1 MKLNGNLM
9 NETNPTKESENMA
22 KPKRI
27 FYYDVLRALAIIGI
41 VFCHVSVSYVS
52 RDINNPNLYISV
64 FFDCFR
70 DFSIPIFVMLSGS
83 LLIGKKDTLVK
94 FFKKR
99 LSRLFLPFLFWV
111 LVYIVFTSLF
121 LNHGFSIDNAIKI
134 LFGTAGTLGVHFW
147 FVWMIIIAYIG
158 IFIINKIIQMQPF
171 NIENFNR
178 KFITI
183 LAMLSVIYIGLS
195 HYHLF
200 NPYSPRLTYYISF
213 LAYIIIGYFLAKCDF
228 LERRIDRKYLIIIT
242 ALLFI
247 GSYLWYIFCFVV
259 PRSHMVHQFVRLS
272 YFNLLILFMSANA
285 FLLFKYLSKTDKF
298 IDMEN
303 NSLGKAFTLI
313 SNYSYGIYLVHYLIL
328 YCIKINL
335 IKIINFT
342 QGSSLIW
349 IPVLVILTT
358 VISLIILSILDRIP
372 YLDKV
377 TGKK

>member
-1 MKLNGNLM
+1 M
-9 NETNPTKESENMA
+9 NETKNITKDSENIG
-22 KPKRI
+22 KSKRI

-41 VFCHVSVSYVS
+41 VLCHVSVSYVS
-52 RDINNPNLYISV
+52 RDINSPNLYISV

-70 DFSIPIFVMLSGS
+70 DFSIPIFVMLSGA
-83 LLIGKKDTLVK
+83 LLIGKKDTLLK

-99 LSRLFLPFLFWV
+99 LSRLFIPFLFWV
-111 LVYIVFTSLF
+111 LVYIIFTSIF
-121 LNHGFSIDNAIKI
+121 LNHGFNLDNALKI
-134 LFGTAGTLGVHFW
+134 FFGTAGTLGVHFW
-147 FVWMIIIAYIG
+147 FVWMIIIAYVG
-158 IFIINKIIQMQPF
+158 IFIINKIMQNQTVKINDF
-171 NIENFNR
+171 NK

-183 LAMLSVIYIGLS
+183 LAILS
-195 HYHLF
+195 
-200 NPYSPRLTYYISF
+200 YYISF
-213 LAYIIIGYFLAKCDF
+213 LSYIIIGYFLAKCDF
-228 LERRIDRKYLIIIT
+228 LEKRIDRKYLIIIT

-247 GSYLWYIFCFVV
+247 GSYLWYIFYFVV
-259 PRSHMVHQFVRLS
+259 PRSHMVHQFGRLS
-272 YFNLLILFMSANA
+272 YFNLWILFMSANA

-313 SNYSYGIYLVHYLIL
+313 SNYSYGIYLAHYLVL

-335 IKIINFT
+335 IKFINFT

-349 IPVLVILTT
+349 IPALVILTT
-358 VISLIILSILDRIP
+358 AITLIILSILDKIP

>member
-1 MKLNGNLM
+1 MNKISIATKNINGNPM
-9 NETNPTKESENMA
+9 NQSKNPKQS
-22 KPKRI
+22 KRI

-41 VFCHVSVSYVS
+41 VFCHASVSFVS
-52 RDINNPNLYISV
+52 RDISSPNLYISV

-70 DFSIPIFVMLSGS
+70 DFSIPIFVMLSGA

-99 LSRLFLPFLFWV
+99 LSRLFIPFLFWV
-111 LVYIVFTSLF
+111 LVYIIFTNIMSQ
-121 LNHGFSIDNAIKI
+121 GFNLDSAIKI
-134 LFGTAGTLGVHFW
+134 FSGTAGTLGVHFW
-147 FVWMIIIAYIG
+147 FVWMIIITYVG
-158 IFIINKIIQMQPF
+158 IFIINKIMQMESKISDF
-171 NIENFNR
+171 NK
-178 KFITI
+178 KFISI
-183 LAMLSVIYIGLS
+183 LAILSVIYIGMS

-228 LERRIDRKYLIIIT
+228 LEKRIDKKYLIAIT

-272 YFNLLILFMSANA
+272 YFNLLILFMSANL
-285 FLLFKYLSKTDKF
+285 FLLFKYISKTKSF
-298 IDMEN
+298 SDMESN
-303 NSLGKAFTLI
+303 RLGNALTTI
-313 SNYSYGIYLVHYLIL
+313 SNYSYGIYLIHYLIL

-358 VISLIILSILDRIP
+358 AISLIILIILDKIP

>member
-1 MKLNGNLM
+1 M
-9 NETNPTKESENMA
+9 NQSKNTELSKTPS
-22 KPKRI
+22 KRI

-52 RDINNPNLYISV
+52 RDINSPNLYISV

-70 DFSIPIFVMLSGS
+70 DFSIPIFVMLSGA
-83 LLIGKKDTLVK
+83 LLLGKKDTLIK

-99 LSRLFLPFLFWV
+99 LSRLFIPFLFWV
-111 LVYIVFTSLF
+111 LVYIIFTSAMS
-121 LNHGFSIDNAIKI
+121 HGFNLDIALKI
-134 LFGTAGTLGVHFW
+134 FFGTAGTLGVHFW
-147 FVWMIIIAYIG
+147 FVWMIIIAYVG
-158 IFIINKIIQMQPF
+158 IFIINKVMQLDININDF
-171 NIENFNR
+171 NK

-183 LAMLSVIYIGLS
+183 LAILSVIYIGLS

-200 NPYSPRLTYYISF
+200 NPYSPRLTYYLSF
-213 LAYIIIGYFLAKCDF
+213 LAYIVIGYFLAKCDF
-228 LERRIDRKYLIIIT
+228 LEKRIDRKYLIIIT

-259 PRSHMVHQFVRLS
+259 PRSHLVHQFVRLS

-285 FLLFKYLSKTDKF
+285 FLLFKYLSKTKSF

-303 NSLGKAFTLI
+303 NRLGNAFTTI
-313 SNYSYGIYLVHYLIL
+313 SNYSYGIYLIHYLVL

-335 IKIINFT
+335 IKFINFT

-349 IPVLVILTT
+349 IPVLVIITT
-358 VISLIILSILDRIP
+358 AISLTILSILDKIP

>member
-1 MKLNGNLM
+1 M
-9 NETNPTKESENMA
+9 NQNENSNISKNPS
-22 KPKRI
+22 KRI

-41 VFCHVSVSYVS
+41 VFCHVSVSFVS
-52 RDINNPNLYISV
+52 RDINSPNLYISV

-70 DFSIPIFVMLSGS
+70 DFSIPIFVMLSGA
-83 LLIGKKDTLVK
+83 LLIGKRDTLIK

-99 LSRLFLPFLFWV
+99 LSRLFIPFLFWV
-111 LVYIVFTSLF
+111 LVYIIFTSIMSQ
-121 LNHGFSIDNAIKI
+121 GFNLDTALKI
-134 LFGTAGTLGVHFW
+134 FFGTAGTLGVHFW
-147 FVWMIIIAYIG
+147 FVWMIIIAYVG
-158 IFIINKIIQMQPF
+158 IFIINKIMQMETKISDF
-171 NIENFNR
+171 NK
-178 KFITI
+178 KFISI
-183 LAMLSVIYIGLS
+183 LAILSLIYIGMS

-228 LERRIDRKYLIIIT
+228 MEKRIDKKYLIMIT
-242 ALLFI
+242 ALFFI
-247 GSYLWYIFCFVV
+247 CSYLWYIFCFVV

-285 FLLFKYLSKTDKF
+285 FLLFKYLSKTEAF
-298 IDMEN
+298 IDMGN
-303 NSLGKAFTLI
+303 NQLGNAFTTI
-313 SNYSYGIYLVHYLIL
+313 SNYSYGIYLIHYLVL

-335 IKIINFT
+335 IKYINFT
-342 QGSSLIW
+342 QGNSLIW

-358 VISLIILSILDRIP
+358 AISLIILSIFDKIP

>member
-1 MKLNGNLM
+1 M

-52 RDINNPNLYISV
+52 RDINSPNLYISV

-70 DFSIPIFVMLSGS
+70 DFSIPIFVMLSGA

-99 LSRLFLPFLFWV
+99 LSRLFIPFLFWV
-111 LVYIVFTSLF
+111 LIYIIFTSLF
-121 LNHGFSIDNAIKI
+121 LNHGFNLDNAIKI

-183 LAMLSVIYIGLS
+183 LAILSVIYIGLS

-247 GSYLWYIFCFVV
+247 GSYLWYIFYFVV

-285 FLLFKYLSKTDKF
+285 FLLFKYLSKTEKF

-313 SNYSYGIYLVHYLIL
+313 SNYSYGIYLAHYLIL

>member
-247 GSYLWYIFCFVV
+247 GSYLWYIFYFVV

>member
-1 MKLNGNLM
+1 M
-9 NETNPTKESENMA
+9 NQSKNPKQS
-22 KPKRI
+22 KRI

-41 VFCHVSVSYVS
+41 VFCHASVSFVS
-52 RDINNPNLYISV
+52 RDISSPNLYISV

-70 DFSIPIFVMLSGS
+70 DFSIPIFVMLSGA

-99 LSRLFLPFLFWV
+99 LSRLFIPFLFWV
-111 LVYIVFTSLF
+111 LVYIIFTNIMSQ
-121 LNHGFSIDNAIKI
+121 GFNLDSAIKI
-134 LFGTAGTLGVHFW
+134 FSGTAGTLGVHFW
-147 FVWMIIIAYIG
+147 FVWMIIITYVG
-158 IFIINKIIQMQPF
+158 IFIINKIMQMESKISDF
-171 NIENFNR
+171 NK
-178 KFITI
+178 KFISI
-183 LAMLSVIYIGLS
+183 LAILSVIYIGMS

-228 LERRIDRKYLIIIT
+228 LEKRIDKKYLIAIT

-272 YFNLLILFMSANA
+272 YFNLLILFMSANL
-285 FLLFKYLSKTDKF
+285 FLLFKYISKTKSF
-298 IDMEN
+298 SDMESN
-303 NSLGKAFTLI
+303 RLGNALTTI
-313 SNYSYGIYLVHYLIL
+313 SNYSYGIYLIHYLIL

-358 VISLIILSILDRIP
+358 AISLIILIILDKIP